1 MPRRFGGGN
10 MINRRGGSRTAR
22 FTNEMSHRF
31 DGPPRTSVPTVV
43 ISNCILVRATNETPW
58 RFNTSS
64 TASRSKHA
72 KDACFSH
79 RRRLSLRREQA
90 PALRWQHQIASKSV
104 QQKRRIY
111 NPSVQKAPEIPRV
124 ARPFGVRLRPARV
137 ILSAGS
143 ERAKSNRYAAP
154 SEAKVESRAG
164 LRSRMTHACV
174 HLTIIPF
181 SKVFAGS

>member
-1 MPRRFGGGN
+1 
-10 MINRRGGSRTAR
+10 
-22 FTNEMSHRF
+22 MSHRF

-104 QQKRRIY
+104 QQKKTDMQSVRSKGRPRSRALRA
-111 NPSVQKAPEIPRV
+111 PSGFDSVPPVSFLSDTSYRAT
-124 ARPFGVRLRPARV
+124 ARNEPSRTAMRH
-137 ILSAGS
+137 
-143 ERAKSNRYAAP
+143 RAKRRWNLGRDSAQ
-154 SEAKVESRAG
+154 G
-164 LRSRMTHACV
+164 
-174 HLTIIPF
+174 
-181 SKVFAGS
+181 